1 MNLDEVNWDA
11 MRFGFDVSQLVF
23 MAGVTIYV
31 WWKNR
36 STATKSAIEEV
47 DSKVTVIKRDLDVRL
62 NKLNQRVSLTEQN
75 IKHLPDHEDLGA
87 IHEKVN
93 EVARTM
99 SEMSGELRGM
109 NRTLTLMNDYFI
121 NGGKDK

>member
-1 MNLDEVNWDA
+1 MNVNDVNWA
-11 MRFGFDVSQLVF
+11 ATSFGFNLAQTLF

-31 WWKNR
+31 WWTNR
-36 STATKSAIEEV
+36 SRATKSAIEEV

-62 NKLNQRVSLTEQN
+62 NKLDQRLSLTEQT